1 MADDLD
7 QGYIQ
12 TRQTMREY
20 QSRMLMEPVQ
30 QGSDVYMGVKE
41 GGTPQEGKG
50 VAPTAQPQ
58 QESATQPVTLAPDAT
73 VPPEQQPA
81 PQPNTITVDRPEV
94 AAVKQ
99 QFAADMQKMASGE
112 SGVEALGRGGKALAE
127 AARPG
132 FVTAARTL
140 GMDEQAAETVGDAF
154 VEFMGGLPGGEQSDF
169 MAGIETALA
178 ALPVL
183 HVAMKAGGKA
193 TEFLAANKDAII
205 QEFQKAATILKS
217 ERGSVPLGGGGG
229 KPPEVPPSGRM
240 MSGESPEDYNNI
252 VESYN
257 KYIHQMRREN
267 LPIDD
272 LLQGKISQQHFDASV
287 VNRVIELE
295 GLTSP
300 GERQARSPFKQIG
313 NLTPN
318 ANYFKSRAR
327 DVLSFREEIN
337 RVKERYGFGGDV
349 IDVTPLSGGAG
360 KPPHITAS
368 GAASPGDEPIP
379 PKALALIAKREEAKQ
394 AHQFSLDGFQEEL
407 TKQRRGP
414 VLSDEA
420 VRKLAGQSGFTL
432 QDLLDLKPGSILA
445 PEIQVK
451 AREVYKATVDNMK
464 QSAKAYLAT
473 GSPQDFEAFAHAF
486 TMAGLST
493 TRIIGTYSEAG
504 RTFRLL
510 NQKYPTMQKAGAQ
523 VAKDPEFSI
532 QDQYIQE
539 MYKFFR
545 GVEEKSKMGGFADA
559 RTGPGMPRGG
569 AGAGA
574 EGKTWYHG
582 TTKQFDKFSPS
593 ESSARQ
599 GFGEAYFFS
608 DTPDK
613 TAKLIAGPEGRII
626 GAELELKNPMRV
638 NGDALGDPR
647 QEIKLIQEAKAKGHD
662 GIIGKTQ
669 SGETVAAVFSDSQI
683 KQKKPL
689 SQSRPVQNAQTSN
702 PPPGLVSASHL
713 AQMVTEL
720 PTEEAMMAFAK
731 AALKSTWGDM
741 FYEIWVNGLLSGPIT
756 HSTNIISNAA
766 TLLWNIPERQVAS
779 LIKPG
784 SVRPG
789 EAAAMVGGVLES
801 VGDAWRLAW
810 KAFKEDAPQ
819 FGASKLENMPR
830 RAITADALE
839 LTGSVGAAVDFL
851 GNAIRLPGRF
861 LMAGDDFFKAIAFRA
876 ELRAL
881 AKRQAFREV
890 NELGLTGK
898 EAARK
903 AKEIEH
909 KILADPP
916 ETIKQDAQEFAAY
929 TTFTRELGTAGSA
942 VQMAVQNV
950 PFGRVVLPFIRTPA
964 NIFKFAG
971 ERTPLA
977 LASKAVRDELAAGG
991 ERQAL
996 ALAKI
1001 GLGSMTM
1008 AFMASLAA
1016 NGLITGGGPKDK
1028 VLRKQLELEGWQ
1040 PYSFKVGNEY
1050 VSFARIEPLGSL
1062 IGMAAD
1068 AADLMGQLGQKDSA
1082 ELASAL
1088 TVAISRN
1095 VANKTFVK
1103 GLAGTLNA
1111 VASQDVHVVKSF
1123 LEKELPTLMP
1133 YSSAI
1138 GQTAKVVD
1146 PVMRD
1151 VQSILDAFKA
1161 KVPGFSDELPPQRN
1175 LYGDKVLLQGGMG
1188 PDLFSPLYVREIKDD
1203 PVAHELNRLA
1213 YPFTMPSRHID
1224 GIQLTPKLY
1233 DRYAELAGKGSEMT
1247 GRQSLHDALHETMR
1261 QGIYKQA
1268 ADGPDGGKVVLL
1280 KATINR
1286 FREMAALQLE
1296 QENKDFAQAR
1306 QMGRMRAAT
1315 KFDQNARTKQGPAP
1329 VLQ

>member
-7 QGYIQ
+7 FAYIQ
-12 TRQTMREY
+12 TRQNMREY

-30 QGSDVYMGVKE
+30 QGSDVYMGAKQ
-41 GGTPQEGKG
+41 GGKPQEGEKAGTPGQAETPQPSSKG
-50 VAPTAQPQ
+50 TTLPPDQEAEFQKWYVGIAQQTGNNPNPDDPQ
-58 QESATQPVTLAPDAT
+58 QKYDYRGFYKSGQSPAPDPTDVDPETGQARLHFT
-73 VPPEQQPA
+73 SQFKHDDHPNRFVNTDDGILDSKNDKIVTPEQFNKIATPEQKETVQRKA
-81 PQPNTITVDRPEV
+81 PRKEITVDRPEV

-99 QFAADMQKMASGE
+99 QFAVDMQKMATGE
-112 SGVEALGRGGKALAE
+112 GGVEALGRGGKALAE
-127 AARPG
+127 ATRPG
-132 FVTAARTL
+132 FVTAARAL

-169 MAGIETALA
+169 TAGIETALA
-178 ALPVL
+178 ALPVI
-183 HVAMKAGGKA
+183 HVALKAGGKA

-205 QEFQKAATILKS
+205 QEFQKAAKLLKN
-217 ERGSVPLGGGGG
+217 ERGSVPLGGAGSG
-229 KPPEVPPSGRM
+229 KPPEVPP
-240 MSGESPEDYNNI
+240 
-252 VESYN
+252 V
-257 KYIHQMRREN
+257 
-267 LPIDD
+267 
-272 LLQGKISQQHFDASV
+272 SV
-287 VNRVIELE
+287 
-295 GLTSP
+295 
-300 GERQARSPFKQIG
+300 
-313 NLTPN
+313 
-318 ANYFKSRAR
+318 
-327 DVLSFREEIN
+327 
-337 RVKERYGFGGDV
+337 
-349 IDVTPLSGGAG
+349 
-360 KPPHITAS
+360 
-368 GAASPGDEPIP
+368 GAAAEPP
-379 PKALALIAKREEAKQ
+379 MNAKQLATIAKREESKQ
-394 AHQFSLDGFQEEL
+394 AHEFSLEGFKEEL

-420 VRKLAGQSGFTL
+420 VRKLAGESGFTL
-432 QDLLDLKPGSILA
+432 QDLLDLKPGSVLA

-473 GSPQDFEAFAHAF
+473 GSPQDFEAFAQAF

-510 NQKYPTMQKAGAQ
+510 NQKYPSLKKPGAAQ
-523 VAKDPEFSI
+523 ATDPEFSI

-545 GVEEKSKMGGFADA
+545 GVEEKSKMGGFDKA
-559 RTGPGMPRGG
+559 RTGQGMGPDGMVSPG
-569 AGAGA
+569 
-574 EGKTWYHG
+574 
-582 TTKQFDKFSPS
+582 Q
-593 ESSARQ
+593 
-599 GFGEAYFFS
+599 
-608 DTPDK
+608 
-613 TAKLIAGPEGRII
+613 
-626 GAELELKNPMRV
+626 
-638 NGDALGDPR
+638 
-647 QEIKLIQEAKAKGHD
+647 
-662 GIIGKTQ
+662 
-669 SGETVAAVFSDSQI
+669 
-683 KQKKPL
+683 
-689 SQSRPVQNAQTSN
+689 
-702 PPPGLVSASHL
+702 L
-713 AQMVTEL
+713 AQMVMDL
-720 PTEEAMMAFAK
+720 PNEEAMMAFAK
-731 AALKSTWGDM
+731 AALKPTWGDM
-741 FYEIWVNGLLSGPIT
+741 MYEIWVNGLLSGPIT

-789 EAAAMVGGVLES
+789 EAAAMVGGVIES

-810 KAFKEDAPQ
+810 KAFKQDAPQ

-830 RAITADALE
+830 QAITADALE
-839 LTGSVGAAVDFL
+839 LTGTTGAAVDFL

-861 LMAGDDFFKAIAFRA
+861 LMAGDDFFKSIAFRA
-876 ELRAL
+876 ELRSL

-903 AKEIEH
+903 AKEIEQ

-942 VQMAVQNV
+942 VQNAVQNV

-1008 AFMASLAA
+1008 AYMATLAA
-1016 NGLITGGGPKDK
+1016 NGHITGGGPKDK

-1040 PYSFKVGNEY
+1040 PYSFKIGNEY
-1050 VSFARIEPLGSL
+1050 VSYARIEPLGSL

-1068 AADLMGQLGQKDSA
+1068 AADLMGQLGTKDSA

-1088 TVAISRN
+1088 TVAMSRN

-1111 VASQDVHVVKSF
+1111 VTSQDVHVVKSF

-1133 YSSAI
+1133 YSSAM

-1151 VQSILDAFKA
+1151 VKSILDAFQA
-1161 KVPGFSDELPPQRN
+1161 KVPGFSDDLPPQRN

-1188 PDLFSPLYVREIKDD
+1188 PDLFSPLYVREIKND
-1203 PVAHELNRLA
+1203 PVAHELSRLA
-1213 YPFTMPSRHID
+1213 YPFAMPARNIEGID
-1224 GIQLTPKLY
+1224 LPPKLY
-1233 DRYAELAGKGSEMT
+1233 DRYAELAGKGSDKT
-1247 GRQSLHDALHETMR
+1247 GNQTLQAALNETM
-1261 QGIYKQA
+1261 QTGIYKQA
-1268 ADGPDGGKVVLL
+1268 ADGPDGGKVTLI
-1280 KATINR
+1280 KATLNR

-1306 QMGRMRAAT
+1306 QKQRMRAAT
-1315 KFDQNARTKQGPAP
+1315 KFDQNARQKAGPAP
-1329 VLQ
+1329 TLQ

>member
-30 QGSDVYMGVKE
+30 QGADVYMGIQSGGKPKDGEKAGPQGQEPIAPPTPADEAIEPTSGPVEGALTLGMMGRTQLVKE
-41 GGTPQEGKG
+41 TVSNLANAVKTGTIQYGM
-50 VAPTAQPQ
+50 Q
-58 QESATQPVTLAPDAT
+58 QIRDRAGASPDAT
-73 VPPEQQPA
+73 VPPEQPVT
-81 PQPNTITVDRPEV
+81 PRNPREFTLPTPE
-94 AAVKQ
+94 AQ
-99 QFAADMQKMASGE
+99 QLIQEATNKAREMASGQT
-112 SGVEALGRGGKALAE
+112 GIEALGRGGKALAE

-140 GMDEQAAETVGDAF
+140 GMDEQAAEAVGDAF

-217 ERGSVPLGGGGG
+217 ERGSIPLGGGGG
-229 KPPEVPPSGRM
+229 KPPEVPP
-240 MSGESPEDYNNI
+240 
-252 VESYN
+252 V
-257 KYIHQMRREN
+257 
-267 LPIDD
+267 
-272 LLQGKISQQHFDASV
+272 SV
-287 VNRVIELE
+287 GSAAEQPMN
-295 GLTSP
+295 
-300 GERQARSPFKQIG
+300 AKQ
-313 NLTPN
+313 
-318 ANYFKSRAR
+318 
-327 DVLSFREEIN
+327 
-337 RVKERYGFGGDV
+337 
-349 IDVTPLSGGAG
+349 
-360 KPPHITAS
+360 
-368 GAASPGDEPIP
+368 
-379 PKALALIAKREEAKQ
+379 LATIAKREESKQ
-394 AHQFSLDGFQEEL
+394 AHQFSLEGFQAEL

-420 VRKLAGQSGFTL
+420 VRTLAGQSGFTL
-432 QDLLDLKPGSILA
+432 QDLLDLKPGSVLA

-473 GSPQDFEAFAHAF
+473 GAPQDFEAFAHAF

-545 GVEEKSKMGGFADA
+545 SVEEKSKMGGFDQA
-559 RTGPGMPRGG
+559 RTGPGMGPGG
-569 AGAGA
+569 MV
-574 EGKTWYHG
+574 
-582 TTKQFDKFSPS
+582 SPG
-593 ESSARQ
+593 Q
-599 GFGEAYFFS
+599 
-608 DTPDK
+608 
-613 TAKLIAGPEGRII
+613 
-626 GAELELKNPMRV
+626 
-638 NGDALGDPR
+638 
-647 QEIKLIQEAKAKGHD
+647 
-662 GIIGKTQ
+662 
-669 SGETVAAVFSDSQI
+669 
-683 KQKKPL
+683 
-689 SQSRPVQNAQTSN
+689 
-702 PPPGLVSASHL
+702 L
-713 AQMVTEL
+713 AQMVVDL
-720 PTEEAMMAFAK
+720 PSEEAMMAFAK
-731 AALKSTWGDM
+731 AALKPTWGDM
-741 FYEIWVNGLLSGPIT
+741 MYEIWVNGLLSGPIT

-830 RAITADALE
+830 KAITADALE
-839 LTGSVGAAVDFL
+839 LTGATGAAVDFL
-851 GNAIRLPGRF
+851 GNAVRLPGRF
-861 LMAGDDFFKAIAFRA
+861 LMAGDDFFKSIAFRA
-876 ELRAL
+876 ELRSL

-903 AKEIEH
+903 AKEIEQ
-909 KILADPP
+909 KILTDPP

-929 TTFTRELGTAGSA
+929 VTFTRELGTAGSA

-1008 AFMASLAA
+1008 AYMASLAA
-1016 NGLITGGGPKDK
+1016 NGHITGGGPKDK

-1040 PYSFKVGNEY
+1040 PYSFKIGNEY

-1111 VASQDVHVVKSF
+1111 VTSQDVHVVKSF

-1213 YPFTMPSRHID
+1213 YPFAMPSRHID

-1233 DRYAELAGKGSEMT
+1233 DRYAELSGKGSELT

>member
-7 QGYIQ
+7 FAYIQ
-12 TRQTMREY
+12 TRQNMREY

-30 QGSDVYMGVKE
+30 QGSDVYMGAKE
-41 GGTPQEGKG
+41 GGKPQDGQG
-50 VAPTAQPQ
+50 VAPNSQTEPSTAT
-58 QESATQPVTLAPDAT
+58 EPVTLAPNAT
-73 VPPEQQPA
+73 LPPEQPAA
-81 PQPNTITVDRPEV
+81 PQAPNTITVDRPEV

-99 QFAADMQKMASGE
+99 QFAVDMQKMSTGE
-112 SGVEALGRGGKALAE
+112 GGVEALGRGGKALAE
-127 AARPG
+127 ATRPG
-132 FVTAARTL
+132 FVTAARAL

-169 MAGIETALA
+169 TAGIETALA
-178 ALPVL
+178 ALPVI
-183 HVAMKAGGKA
+183 HVALKAGGKA

-205 QEFQKAATILKS
+205 QEFQKAAKLLKN
-217 ERGSVPLGGGGG
+217 ERGSVPLGGGG
-229 KPPEVPPSGRM
+229 
-240 MSGESPEDYNNI
+240 
-252 VESYN
+252 
-257 KYIHQMRREN
+257 
-267 LPIDD
+267 
-272 LLQGKISQQHFDASV
+272 
-287 VNRVIELE
+287 
-295 GLTSP
+295 
-300 GERQARSPFKQIG
+300 
-313 NLTPN
+313 
-318 ANYFKSRAR
+318 
-327 DVLSFREEIN
+327 
-337 RVKERYGFGGDV
+337 
-349 IDVTPLSGGAG
+349 AG
-360 KPPHITAS
+360 KPPDVPPVS
-368 GAASPGDEPIP
+368 VGAAAEPP
-379 PKALALIAKREEAKQ
+379 MNAKQLATIAKREESKQ
-394 AHQFSLDGFQEEL
+394 AHEFSLEGFKEEL
-407 TKQRRGP
+407 TKQRRGQ

-420 VRKLAGQSGFTL
+420 VRKLAGESGFTL
-432 QDLLDLKPGSILA
+432 QDLLDLKPGSVLA

-464 QSAKAYLAT
+464 QSAKAYLST
-473 GSPQDFEAFAHAF
+473 GSPQDFEAFAQAF

-510 NQKYPTMQKAGAQ
+510 NQKYPSLKKPGAAQ
-523 VAKDPEFSI
+523 ATDPEFSI

-545 GVEEKSKMGGFADA
+545 GVEEKSKMGGFDKA
-559 RTGPGMPRGG
+559 RTGQGMGPDGMVSPG
-569 AGAGA
+569 
-574 EGKTWYHG
+574 
-582 TTKQFDKFSPS
+582 Q
-593 ESSARQ
+593 
-599 GFGEAYFFS
+599 
-608 DTPDK
+608 
-613 TAKLIAGPEGRII
+613 
-626 GAELELKNPMRV
+626 
-638 NGDALGDPR
+638 
-647 QEIKLIQEAKAKGHD
+647 
-662 GIIGKTQ
+662 
-669 SGETVAAVFSDSQI
+669 
-683 KQKKPL
+683 
-689 SQSRPVQNAQTSN
+689 
-702 PPPGLVSASHL
+702 L
-713 AQMVTEL
+713 AQMVVDL
-720 PTEEAMMAFAK
+720 PNEEAMMAFAK
-731 AALKSTWGDM
+731 AALKPTWGDM
-741 FYEIWVNGLLSGPIT
+741 MYEIWVNGLLSGPIT

-789 EAAAMVGGVLES
+789 EAAAMIGGVVES

-810 KAFKEDAPQ
+810 KAFKQDAPQ

-830 RAITADALE
+830 QAITADALE
-839 LTGSVGAAVDFL
+839 VTGIPGRAIDFL
-851 GNAIRLPGRF
+851 ASAVGLGQGKWLDKMGTGIRLPGRF
-861 LMAGDDFFKAIAFRA
+861 LMAGDDFFKSIAFRA
-876 ELRAL
+876 ELRSL

-903 AKEIEH
+903 AKEIEQ
-909 KILADPP
+909 KILTDPP

-942 VQMAVQNV
+942 VQNAVQNV

-977 LASKAVRDELAAGG
+977 LASKAVRDEMAAGG

-1008 AFMASLAA
+1008 AYMATLAA
-1016 NGLITGGGPKDK
+1016 NGSITGGGPKDK
-1028 VLRKQLELEGWQ
+1028 VLRKQMELEGWQ
-1040 PYSFKVGNEY
+1040 PYSIKAGNEW

-1068 AADLMGQLGQKDSA
+1068 AADLMGQLGTKDSA

-1088 TVAISRN
+1088 TVAMSRN

-1111 VASQDVHVVKSF
+1111 VTSQDVHVVKSF

-1133 YSSAI
+1133 YSSAM

-1151 VQSILDAFKA
+1151 VKSLLDAFQA
-1161 KVPGFSDELPPQRN
+1161 KVPGYSADLPPQRN

-1188 PDLFSPLYVREIKDD
+1188 PDLFSPLYVREIKND
-1203 PVAHELNRLA
+1203 PVAHELSRLA
-1213 YPFTMPSRHID
+1213 YPFAMPARNID
-1224 GIQLTPKLY
+1224 GIDLPPKLY
-1233 DRYAELAGKGSEMT
+1233 DRYAELAGKGSDKT
-1247 GRQSLHDALHETMR
+1247 GNQTLQAALNETM
-1261 QGIYKQA
+1261 QTGIYKQA
-1268 ADGPDGGKVVLL
+1268 ADGPDGGKVTLI

-1306 QMGRMRAAT
+1306 QTQRMRAAT
-1315 KFDQNARTKQGPAP
+1315 KFDQNARQKAGPAP
-1329 VLQ
+1329 TLQ

>member
-12 TRQTMREY
+12 TRQQMRAF

-30 QGSDVYMGVKE
+30 QGSDVYMGAKSGANE
-41 GGTPQEGKG
+41 TDGKG
-50 VAPTAQPQ
+50 VAPTAQSEP
-58 QESATQPVTLAPDAT
+58 SGATPPVTLAPDAT
-73 VPPEQQPA
+73 LPPEPAPA
-81 PQPNTITVDRPEV
+81 PQEPNTITVDRPEV

-132 FVTAARTL
+132 FEVAARAI
-140 GMDEQAAETVGDAF
+140 GMDEQAAATVGDAF
-154 VEFMGGLPGGEQSDF
+154 VEFMGGLPGGEQSDYA
-169 MAGIETALA
+169 AGIETALA

-193 TEFLAANKDAII
+193 TEFLAANKDQII
-205 QEFQKAATILKS
+205 KEFQKAAALVKN
-217 ERGSVPLGGGGG
+217 ERGSVPLGGAGSG
-229 KPPEVPPSGRM
+229 KPPDVPP
-240 MSGESPEDYNNI
+240 
-252 VESYN
+252 V
-257 KYIHQMRREN
+257 
-267 LPIDD
+267 
-272 LLQGKISQQHFDASV
+272 SV
-287 VNRVIELE
+287 
-295 GLTSP
+295 
-300 GERQARSPFKQIG
+300 
-313 NLTPN
+313 
-318 ANYFKSRAR
+318 
-327 DVLSFREEIN
+327 
-337 RVKERYGFGGDV
+337 
-349 IDVTPLSGGAG
+349 
-360 KPPHITAS
+360 
-368 GAASPGDEPIP
+368 GAAAEPP
-379 PKALALIAKREEAKQ
+379 MNAKQLATIAKREESRQ
-394 AHQFSLDGFQEEL
+394 HYDFTVEGFQAEL

-414 VLSDEA
+414 VLTDEA
-420 VRKLAGQSGFTL
+420 VQKLAGQSGFTL
-432 QDLLDLKPGSILA
+432 QDLMDLKPGSILA

-451 AREVYKATVDNMK
+451 AREVYKATVNRMK
-464 QSAKAYLAT
+464 SSAKAYLET
-473 GSPQDFEAFAHAF
+473 GQPQDFEAFAEAF
-486 TMAGLST
+486 TQAGLST

-510 NQKYPTMQKAGAQ
+510 NQKYPTMKKPGAAP
-523 VAKDPEFSI
+523 AKDPEFSI
-532 QDQYIQE
+532 QDQYISE

-545 GVEEKSKMGGFADA
+545 GVEEKSKMGGFNQA
-559 RTGPGMPRGG
+559 RTGQGMGPGGMI
-569 AGAGA
+569 
-574 EGKTWYHG
+574 
-582 TTKQFDKFSPS
+582 SP
-593 ESSARQ
+593 
-599 GFGEAYFFS
+599 G
-608 DTPDK
+608 
-613 TAKLIAGPEGRII
+613 
-626 GAELELKNPMRV
+626 
-638 NGDALGDPR
+638 
-647 QEIKLIQEAKAKGHD
+647 
-662 GIIGKTQ
+662 
-669 SGETVAAVFSDSQI
+669 QI
-683 KQKKPL
+683 
-689 SQSRPVQNAQTSN
+689 
-702 PPPGLVSASHL
+702 
-713 AQMVTEL
+713 AQMVVDL
-720 PTEEAMMAFAK
+720 PSEEAMMAFAK
-731 AALKSTWGDM
+731 AAIKPTWGDM

-789 EAAAMVGGVLES
+789 EAAAMVGGVVES
-801 VGDAWRLAW
+801 VGDAWRMAW

-819 FGASKLENMPR
+819 FGQSKIETPR

-851 GNAIRLPGRF
+851 GNAVRLPGRF
-861 LMAGDDFFKAIAFRA
+861 LMAGDDFFKSIAFRA

-881 AKRQAFREV
+881 AKRQAFREI

-898 EAARK
+898 DAARK

-909 KILADPP
+909 NILTDPP
-916 ETIKQDAQEFAAY
+916 ETIKEAAQEFAAY
-929 TTFTRELGTAGSA
+929 TTFTRELGENGQKIQALAAT
-942 VQMAVQNV
+942 
-950 PFGRVVLPFIRTPA
+950 PIGRIILPFVRTPT

-977 LASKAVRDELAAGG
+977 LASRAVRDELAAGG

-1001 GLGSMTM
+1001 GVGSMTM
-1008 AFMASLAA
+1008 AFMASMAA
-1016 NGLITGGGPKDK
+1016 SGHITGGGPKDK
-1028 VLRKQLELEGWQ
+1028 VLRKQMELEGWQ
-1040 PYSFKVGNEY
+1040 PYSFKIGNEY

-1088 TVAISRN
+1088 TVALSRN
-1095 VANKTFVK
+1095 IANKTFVK

-1111 VASQDVHVVKSF
+1111 VTSQDVHVVKSF

-1133 YSSAI
+1133 YSSAL
-1138 GQTAKVVD
+1138 GQTAKNVD

-1175 LYGDKVLLQGGMG
+1175 LYGDKVLLQGGVG
-1188 PDLFSPLYVREIKDD
+1188 PDLFSPLYVKDIKHD

-1213 YPFTMPSRHID
+1213 YPFTMPSRHVE
-1224 GIQLTPKLY
+1224 GIPLPPKIY
-1233 DRYAELAGKGSEMT
+1233 DRYAELAGKGSPMT
-1247 GRQSLHDALHETMR
+1247 GGQSLQGALQETM
-1261 QGIYKQA
+1261 QTSIYKQA
-1268 ADGPDGGKVVLL
+1268 ADGPDGGKVTLL

-1306 QMGRMRAAT
+1306 QQMRMRAAT
-1315 KFDQNARTKQGPAP
+1315 KFDANARQQQGAAP
-1329 VLQ
+1329 TLR

>member
-20 QSRMLMEPVQ
+20 QNSMLMEPTQV
-30 QGSDVYMGVKE
+30 GSDVYMGAQSGGKPQEGEKAGTPGQATTPQPDPLAPATPGISAQPSGAPRPDITVDTPEMAAVRQQGKEQVKPYVFDLDTFDVPGDVVRAGLAKLSGVDRGDKE
-41 GGTPQEGKG
+41 GTLRMSSDEMVNKVFFQYGDKPEEVIKRAEELGLPEADTLKIMLGLSAVVVGMVTDPLNVTPGGKAKDVAKVGKVVGEVVSRTKPIQKRIWEMSSDELTAAMEAKAHADANINREVLGDKAEEFAALEKRLERTQNFSDTPGYKEAERRYNEILDSIPQEQQNRMFGVGEKDPQVTEYRAFQRALEEVSGDTPQELGQSISRAITEVG
-50 VAPTAQPQ
+50 NGTDPSAMTHTQQIAYAQIRHAFEEAKRMGWDTKEVSKAAIAYSARRFSDPEDAAFMLERYMKPAGEPQ
-58 QESATQPVTLAPDAT
+58 DKNNIL
-73 VPPEQQPA
+73 
-81 PQPNTITVDRPEV
+81 
-94 AAVKQ
+94 
-99 QFAADMQKMASGE
+99 
-112 SGVEALGRGGKALAE
+112 L
-127 AARPG
+127 
-132 FVTAARTL
+132 
-140 GMDEQAAETVGDAF
+140 
-154 VEFMGGLPGGEQSDF
+154 EF
-169 MAGIETALA
+169 
-178 ALPVL
+178 
-183 HVAMKAGGKA
+183 KR
-193 TEFLAANKDAII
+193 AAN
-205 QEFQKAATILKS
+205 ILKDQ
-217 ERGSVPLGGGGG
+217 RGSVPLG
-229 KPPEVPPSGRM
+229 P
-240 MSGESPEDYNNI
+240 
-252 VESYN
+252 
-257 KYIHQMRREN
+257 
-267 LPIDD
+267 
-272 LLQGKISQQHFDASV
+272 
-287 VNRVIELE
+287 
-295 GLTSP
+295 
-300 GERQARSPFKQIG
+300 
-313 NLTPN
+313 
-318 ANYFKSRAR
+318 
-327 DVLSFREEIN
+327 
-337 RVKERYGFGGDV
+337 
-349 IDVTPLSGGAG
+349 GGAG
-360 KPPHITAS
+360 PEAPLSA
-368 GAASPGDEPIP
+368 
-379 PKALALIAKREEAKQ
+379 KALTAISKREESKQ
-394 AHQFSLDGFQEEL
+394 AHEFALEGFKEEL

-420 VRKLAGQSGFTL
+420 VRKLAGESGFTL
-432 QDLLDLKPGSILA
+432 QDLIDLKPGSVLA

-473 GSPQDFEAFAHAF
+473 GSPQDFDAFAEAFTF
-486 TMAGLST
+486 AGLST

-510 NQKYPTMQKAGAQ
+510 NQKYPSLKKPGAAQ
-523 VAKDPEFSI
+523 ATDPEFSI

-545 GVEEKSKMGGFADA
+545 GVEEKYKVGGFDKA
-559 RTGPGMPRGG
+559 RTGQGMGPGGMI
-569 AGAGA
+569 
-574 EGKTWYHG
+574 
-582 TTKQFDKFSPS
+582 SPG
-593 ESSARQ
+593 Q
-599 GFGEAYFFS
+599 
-608 DTPDK
+608 
-613 TAKLIAGPEGRII
+613 
-626 GAELELKNPMRV
+626 
-638 NGDALGDPR
+638 
-647 QEIKLIQEAKAKGHD
+647 
-662 GIIGKTQ
+662 
-669 SGETVAAVFSDSQI
+669 
-683 KQKKPL
+683 
-689 SQSRPVQNAQTSN
+689 
-702 PPPGLVSASHL
+702 L
-713 AQMVTEL
+713 AQMVMDL
-720 PTEEAMMAFAK
+720 PSEEAMMNFAK
-731 AALKSTWGDM
+731 AALKPTWGDM
-741 FYEIWVNGLLSGPIT
+741 FYEIWVNGLLSGPMT

-779 LIKPG
+779 LLKPG

-839 LTGSVGAAVDFL
+839 VTGIPGRAIDFL
-851 GNAIRLPGRF
+851 ASAVGLGQGKWLDVAGTGVRLPGRF

-909 KILADPP
+909 KILTDPP

-971 ERTPLA
+971 ERTPFA
-977 LASKAVRDELAAGG
+977 LASKAVREELAAGG

-1008 AFMASLAA
+1008 GYMASLAA
-1016 NGLITGGGPKDK
+1016 SGYITGGGPKDK

-1040 PYSFKVGNEY
+1040 PYSFKIGKEY

-1068 AADLMGQLGQKDSA
+1068 AADLMGQLGEKDSA

-1088 TVAISRN
+1088 TVALSRN

-1111 VASQDVHVVKSF
+1111 VTSQDVHVVKSF

-1161 KVPGFSDELPPQRN
+1161 KVPGFSDELPPMRN
-1175 LYGDKVLLQGGMG
+1175 LWGEKILLQGGLG
-1188 PDLFSPLYVREIKDD
+1188 PDLVSPLYVREIKDD
-1203 PVAHELNRLA
+1203 KVAQELNRLK
-1213 YPFTMPSRHID
+1213 YPFTLPSRKID
-1224 GIQLTPKLY
+1224 GIDLPPTVY
-1233 DRYAELAGKGSEMT
+1233 DRYSEIAGIAKLLGNMN
-1247 GRQSLHDALHETMR
+1247 LHDKMQQTINSSL
-1261 QGIYKQA
+1261 YKMA
-1268 ADGPDGGKVVLL
+1268 ADGPDGGRVTLL
-1280 KATINR
+1280 REDLRI
-1286 FREMAALQLE
+1286 FRDLAAIELE
-1296 QENKDFAQAR
+1296 KENKDFAQAR
-1306 QMGRMRAAT
+1306 QLQRMRAAT
-1315 KFDQNARTKQGPAP
+1315 KFDANARQKQGAAP
-1329 VLQ
+1329 TLR

>member
-30 QGSDVYMGVKE
+30 QGSDVYMGAQD
-41 GGTPQEGKG
+41 GGKPQEGKG
-50 VAPTAQPQ
+50 VAPTGQNEGSNVTP
-58 QESATQPVTLAPDAT
+58 PVTLAPDAT

-99 QFAADMQKMASGE
+99 QFAADMQKMAQGDNA
-112 SGVEALGRGGKALAE
+112 VEALGRGGKALAE

-140 GMDEQAAETVGDAF
+140 GMDEQAAEAVGDAF

-217 ERGSVPLGGGGG
+217 ERGSVPLGGGGKG
-229 KPPEVPPSGRM
+229 ADFEAIKK
-240 MSGESPEDYNNI
+240 NL
-252 VESYN
+252 N
-257 KYIHQMRREN
+257 KEFIELYRGSIADAGM
-267 LPIDD
+267 
-272 LLQGKISQQHFDASV
+272 QHFGMPS
-287 VNRVIELE
+287 
-295 GLTSP
+295 
-300 GERQARSPFKQIG
+300 
-313 NLTPN
+313 
-318 ANYFKSRAR
+318 
-327 DVLSFREEIN
+327 
-337 RVKERYGFGGDV
+337 
-349 IDVTPLSGGAG
+349 TPLGQEIFDRIPREYDQVAILGLASKNINVRQDARALLNIISDKVDDSAKLQKLAELQANLKSSGTAEGRLLHDAIAKASSGGAG
-360 KPPHITAS
+360 KPPHIAAP
-368 GAASPGDEPIP
+368 GAAAPGDEPIP
-379 PKALALIAKREEAKQ
+379 AKALALIAKREEAKQ

-473 GSPQDFEAFAHAF
+473 GSPQDFEAFAQAF
-486 TMAGLST
+486 TFAGLST

-510 NQKYPTMQKAGAQ
+510 NQKYPSLKKPGAAQ
-523 VAKDPEFSI
+523 ATDPEFSI

-545 GVEEKSKMGGFADA
+545 SVEEKSKMGGFDKA
-559 RTGPGMPRGG
+559 RTGPGMGPGG
-569 AGAGA
+569 MV
-574 EGKTWYHG
+574 
-582 TTKQFDKFSPS
+582 SPG
-593 ESSARQ
+593 Q
-599 GFGEAYFFS
+599 
-608 DTPDK
+608 
-613 TAKLIAGPEGRII
+613 
-626 GAELELKNPMRV
+626 
-638 NGDALGDPR
+638 
-647 QEIKLIQEAKAKGHD
+647 
-662 GIIGKTQ
+662 
-669 SGETVAAVFSDSQI
+669 
-683 KQKKPL
+683 
-689 SQSRPVQNAQTSN
+689 
-702 PPPGLVSASHL
+702 L
-713 AQMVTEL
+713 AQMVVDL
-720 PTEEAMMAFAK
+720 PSEEAMMAFAK
-731 AALKSTWGDM
+731 AALKPTWGDM

-779 LIKPG
+779 LLKPG

-830 RAITADALE
+830 KAITADALE

-851 GNAIRLPGRF
+851 GNAVRLPGRF

-909 KILADPP
+909 KILTDPP

-929 TTFTRELGTAGSA
+929 VTFTRELGTAGSA

-977 LASKAVRDELAAGG
+977 LASRAVRDELAAGG

-1111 VASQDVHVVKSF
+1111 VTSQDVHVVKSF

-1213 YPFTMPSRHID
+1213 YPFAMPSRHID

-1233 DRYAELAGKGSEMT
+1233 DRYAELSGKGSELT

-1329 VLQ
+1329 SLQ

>member
-1 MADDLD
+1 M
-7 QGYIQ
+7 
-12 TRQTMREY
+12 
-20 QSRMLMEPVQ
+20 V
-30 QGSDVYMGVKE
+30 
-41 GGTPQEGKG
+41 
-50 VAPTAQPQ
+50 
-58 QESATQPVTLAPDAT
+58 
-73 VPPEQQPA
+73 
-81 PQPNTITVDRPEV
+81 
-94 AAVKQ
+94 
-99 QFAADMQKMASGE
+99 
-112 SGVEALGRGGKALAE
+112 
-127 AARPG
+127 
-132 FVTAARTL
+132 
-140 GMDEQAAETVGDAF
+140 
-154 VEFMGGLPGGEQSDF
+154 
-169 MAGIETALA
+169 
-178 ALPVL
+178 
-183 HVAMKAGGKA
+183 
-193 TEFLAANKDAII
+193 
-205 QEFQKAATILKS
+205 
-217 ERGSVPLGGGGG
+217 
-229 KPPEVPPSGRM
+229 
-240 MSGESPEDYNNI
+240 
-252 VESYN
+252 
-257 KYIHQMRREN
+257 
-267 LPIDD
+267 
-272 LLQGKISQQHFDASV
+272 
-287 VNRVIELE
+287 
-295 GLTSP
+295 SP
-300 GERQARSPFKQIG
+300 GQ
-313 NLTPN
+313 
-318 ANYFKSRAR
+318 
-327 DVLSFREEIN
+327 
-337 RVKERYGFGGDV
+337 
-349 IDVTPLSGGAG
+349 
-360 KPPHITAS
+360 
-368 GAASPGDEPIP
+368 
-379 PKALALIAKREEAKQ
+379 
-394 AHQFSLDGFQEEL
+394 
-407 TKQRRGP
+407 
-414 VLSDEA
+414 
-420 VRKLAGQSGFTL
+420 
-432 QDLLDLKPGSILA
+432 
-445 PEIQVK
+445 
-451 AREVYKATVDNMK
+451 
-464 QSAKAYLAT
+464 
-473 GSPQDFEAFAHAF
+473 
-486 TMAGLST
+486 
-493 TRIIGTYSEAG
+493 
-504 RTFRLL
+504 
-510 NQKYPTMQKAGAQ
+510 
-523 VAKDPEFSI
+523 
-532 QDQYIQE
+532 
-539 MYKFFR
+539 
-545 GVEEKSKMGGFADA
+545 
-559 RTGPGMPRGG
+559 
-569 AGAGA
+569 
-574 EGKTWYHG
+574 
-582 TTKQFDKFSPS
+582 
-593 ESSARQ
+593 
-599 GFGEAYFFS
+599 
-608 DTPDK
+608 
-613 TAKLIAGPEGRII
+613 
-626 GAELELKNPMRV
+626 
-638 NGDALGDPR
+638 
-647 QEIKLIQEAKAKGHD
+647 
-662 GIIGKTQ
+662 
-669 SGETVAAVFSDSQI
+669 
-683 KQKKPL
+683 
-689 SQSRPVQNAQTSN
+689 
-702 PPPGLVSASHL
+702 L
-713 AQMVTEL
+713 AQMVVDL
-720 PTEEAMMAFAK
+720 PSEEAMMAFAK
-731 AALKSTWGDM
+731 AALKPTWGDM

-779 LIKPG
+779 IIKPG
-784 SVRPG
+784 SVRPS

-801 VGDAWRLAW
+801 VGDAWRLAA

-830 RAITADALE
+830 KAITADALE
-839 LTGSVGAAVDFL
+839 LTGATGAAVDFL

-861 LMAGDDFFKAIAFRA
+861 LMAGDDFFKSIAFRA
-876 ELRAL
+876 ELRSL

-903 AKEIEH
+903 AKEIEQ
-909 KILADPP
+909 KILTDPP

-1008 AFMASLAA
+1008 AYMASLAA
-1016 NGLITGGGPKDK
+1016 NGHITGGGPKDK

-1040 PYSFKVGNEY
+1040 PYSFKIGNEY

-1068 AADLMGQLGQKDSA
+1068 AADLMGQLGTKDSA

-1088 TVAISRN
+1088 TVAMSRN

-1111 VASQDVHVVKSF
+1111 VTSQDVHVVKSF

-1133 YSSAI
+1133 YSSAM
-1138 GQTAKVVD
+1138 GQTAKNVD

-1233 DRYAELAGKGSEMT
+1233 DRYAELSGKGSEMT
-1247 GRQSLHDALHETMR
+1247 GKQSLHDALHETMR

>member
-30 QGSDVYMGVKE
+30 QGSDVYMGAKE
-41 GGTPQEGKG
+41 GGKPQDGKG

-73 VPPEQQPA
+73 VPPEQPVT

-132 FVTAARTL
+132 FVTAARTI
-140 GMDEQAAETVGDAF
+140 GMDEQAAEAVGDAF

-217 ERGSVPLGGGGG
+217 ERGSIPLGGAG
-229 KPPEVPPSGRM
+229 KGETIYKRMQAGKQTTLTDDEVRQLFDFLQPAGVDSPLTGKQSENKFSGVVDSIVGVFDESKVPGSTMPPGS
-240 MSGESPEDYNNI
+240 MSYLVRDNKTGAFRIHATPLREQEAVTPTEESI
-252 VESYN
+252 
-257 KYIHQMRREN
+257 
-267 LPIDD
+267 
-272 LLQGKISQQHFDASV
+272 
-287 VNRVIELE
+287 
-295 GLTSP
+295 
-300 GERQARSPFKQIG
+300 RQATQFYAEMFKE
-313 NLTPN
+313 
-318 ANYFKSRAR
+318 K
-327 DVLSFREEIN
+327 
-337 RVKERYGFGGDV
+337 
-349 IDVTPLSGGAG
+349 GGAG
-360 KPPHITAS
+360 KPPTITPP
-368 GAASPGDEPIP
+368 GAAAPGGEPLSA
-379 PKALALIAKREEAKQ
+379 KQLATIAKREESRQ
-394 AHQFSLDGFQEEL
+394 AHQFSLEGFQEEL

-420 VRKLAGQSGFTL
+420 VRQLAGQSGFTL

-473 GSPQDFEAFAHAF
+473 GSPQDFDAFAQAF
-486 TMAGLST
+486 TFAGLST

-510 NQKYPTMQKAGAQ
+510 NQKYPSLKKPGAAQ
-523 VAKDPEFSI
+523 ATDPEFSI

-545 GVEEKSKMGGFADA
+545 SVEEKSKMGGFDQA
-559 RTGPGMPRGG
+559 RTGPGMGPGG
-569 AGAGA
+569 MV
-574 EGKTWYHG
+574 
-582 TTKQFDKFSPS
+582 SPG
-593 ESSARQ
+593 Q
-599 GFGEAYFFS
+599 
-608 DTPDK
+608 
-613 TAKLIAGPEGRII
+613 
-626 GAELELKNPMRV
+626 
-638 NGDALGDPR
+638 
-647 QEIKLIQEAKAKGHD
+647 
-662 GIIGKTQ
+662 
-669 SGETVAAVFSDSQI
+669 
-683 KQKKPL
+683 
-689 SQSRPVQNAQTSN
+689 
-702 PPPGLVSASHL
+702 L
-713 AQMVTEL
+713 AQMVVDL
-720 PTEEAMMAFAK
+720 PSEEAMMAFAK
-731 AALKSTWGDM
+731 AALKPTWGDM

-779 LIKPG
+779 LLKPG

-830 RAITADALE
+830 KAITADALE

-909 KILADPP
+909 KILTDPP

-1111 VASQDVHVVKSF
+1111 VTSQDVHVVKSF

-1213 YPFTMPSRHID
+1213 YPFAMPSRHID

-1233 DRYAELAGKGSEMT
+1233 DRYAELSGKGSELT